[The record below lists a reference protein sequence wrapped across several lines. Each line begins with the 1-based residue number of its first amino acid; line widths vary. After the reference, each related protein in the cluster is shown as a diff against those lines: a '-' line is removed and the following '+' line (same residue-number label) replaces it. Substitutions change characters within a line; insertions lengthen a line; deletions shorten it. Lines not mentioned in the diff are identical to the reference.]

1 MTVTGM
7 RLVIEAIPD
16 FRVLAQTGSGIEVI
30 GLCKRHQP
38 DIVVLDMAM
47 PGASGLEAFAE
58 IRRWSPRTRAAIVTG
73 SMEPGLLRTL
83 EEAGVDGLFVK
94 NMPVEQIC
102 EGLSR
107 IARGERVI
115 SPMVSDQIEDG
126 ARHQPLSARE
136 LEVLQGIVNGLTNG
150 GIADRL
156 AISPKTVDKHRTSL
170 MRKLDVRSSAALVVR
185 AVRDGLVQ
193 I

>member
-7 RLVIEAIPD
+7 RMAVEAIPD
-16 FRVLAQTGSGIEVI
+16 FEVIAQSGNGLEVI
-30 GLCKRHQP
+30 GLCKRHHP
-38 DIVVLDMAM
+38 NIVILDMVM
-47 PGASGLEAFAE
+47 PGASGLEAFTE
-58 IRRWSPRTRAAIVTG
+58 IRRWSPDTRAAIVTG
-73 SMEPGLLRTL
+73 SAAPGLFRTL

-94 NMPVEQIC
+94 NTPIDQIC
-102 EGLSR
+102 DGLVR
-107 IARGERVI
+107 IAGGERVI
-115 SPMVSDQIEDG
+115 SRMATDQIDDE
-126 ARHQPLSARE
+126 ARHEPLSPRE
-136 LEVLQGIVNGLTNG
+136 LEVLQGIVNGLTNS
-150 GIADRL
+150 GIAERL